1 MEHSPRAQEL
11 LTGLRAAFPGLR
23 PLEEGDLPLVFALYQ
38 RNTFFNSVAL
48 EAPPTLESCREDLAA
63 LPPGREPRHKLFLGL
78 FQGEVLAAVLDLVEG
93 YPGEGTLY
101 IGLLE
106 LEAPFHRQG
115 LGTRLVRALKPPP
128 KRPGFPPCAWGV
140 MSATPRAWP
149 FGTPWGLRRR
159 GRSCGKGAPCIKCI
173 SPYRPSRLA
182 GTPKERY
189 NTRTRSASGQKLSRC
204 LRQQRPPIVKK
215 GRKKGVDKI

>member
-106 LEAPFHRQG
+106 LEAQFHRQG
-115 LGTRLVRALKPPP
+115 LGTRLVRALKTAAQ
-128 KRPGFPPCAWGV
+128 KAGFSSLRLGCYERNAPGLAFWNAMGFEKEGEV
-140 MSATPRAWP
+140 LREERA
-149 FGTPWGLRRR
+149 LY
-159 GRSCGKGAPCIKCI
+159 KMH
-173 SPYRPSRLA
+173 
-182 GTPKERY
+182 
-189 NTRTRSASGQKLSRC
+189 LS
-204 LRQQRPPIVKK
+204 L
-215 GRKKGVDKI
+215 

>member
-38 RNTFFNSVAL
+38 RNTFFNSAAL

-78 FQGEVLAAVLDLVEG
+78 FQGEALAAVLDLVEG

-106 LEAPFHRQG
+106 LEVQFHRQG
-115 LGTRLVRALKPPP
+115 LGTRLLRALKTAAQ
-128 KRPGFPPCAWGV
+128 KAGFSSLRLGCYERNAPGLAFWNAMGFEKEGEV
-140 MSATPRAWP
+140 LREGRA
-149 FGTPWGLRRR
+149 LY
-159 GRSCGKGAPCIKCI
+159 KMH
-173 SPYRPSRLA
+173 
-182 GTPKERY
+182 
-189 NTRTRSASGQKLSRC
+189 LS
-204 LRQQRPPIVKK
+204 L
-215 GRKKGVDKI
+215 